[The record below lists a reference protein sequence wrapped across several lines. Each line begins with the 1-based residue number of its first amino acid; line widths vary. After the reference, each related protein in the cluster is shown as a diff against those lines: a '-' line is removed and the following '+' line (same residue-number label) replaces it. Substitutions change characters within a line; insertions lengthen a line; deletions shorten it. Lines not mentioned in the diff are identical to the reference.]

1 MSEIPDAPASSSA
14 DVPQFPGSSGP
25 EAPEVPELPDVP
37 DVPENPLINTGE
49 RTQVG
54 SNGGWGGA
62 LFGAGKYEAAFYKQ
76 VMVGQEVYPGDPVG
90 VRLQAEGVNGDTRVR
105 ELRDIMPS
113 SFELVSVAR
122 VTVGEEGENP
132 TILEEG
138 QYEVVE
144 REDGFREI
152 RVPFGTNDFDRP
164 TLAPGQTLT
173 VDIVYRAPQEVGVYE
188 HGGYARTV
196 QWGGGGAA
204 ELGGQTGGQPI
215 EVKERPI
222 VPEVPELPGDES
234 GDGIWGSID
243 WGSFDLGALFGS
255 ASGNDEPTEEPV
267 DEGDAAADPAE

>member
-1 MSEIPDAPASSSA
+1 MREAPEAPAASSIENL
-14 DVPQFPGSSGP
+14 PQLPGSGP

-54 SNGGWGGA
+54 SNRGWGG

-173 VDIVYRAPQEVGVYE
+173 VDILYRAPQEVGVYE

-222 VPEVPELPGDES
+222 VPEPPGDES

-255 ASGNDEPTEEPV
+255 ASGNDEPAEEPV
-267 DEGDAAADPAE
+267 DEGDATADPAE

>member
-54 SNGGWGGA
+54 SNGGWGGDP
-62 LFGAGKYEAAFYKQ
+62 LFGVGKYEAAFYKQ

-152 RVPFGTNDFDRP
+152 RVPFGTNDRDRP
-164 TLAPGQTLT
+164 TLASGQTLT
-173 VDIVYRAPQEVGVYE
+173 VDILYRAPQEVGVYE

-196 QWGGGGAA
+196 QWPGVGAA

-222 VPEVPELPGDES
+222 VPEPPVVDPEDPT
-234 GDGIWGSID
+234 GSID
-243 WGSFDLGALFGS
+243 WGSIDLGSLGDLS
-255 ASGNDEPTEEPV
+255 SSSEDEPADEPG
-267 DEGDAAADPAE
+267 ETPAQ